1 MILTLKNGTNIKLE
15 WNYLVLEYLEEREGS
30 IELLQDRINELNTRS
45 QVRLSNS
52 FVYAVIQAN
61 HDDVLTYKQ
70 AIRLVNPNDYAKV
83 FNFIKKQLE
92 IQKAYKKK
100 ETYKK
105 SGNRSQK
112 RKRR

>member
-83 FNFIKKQLE
+83 FNFIKMQLE
-92 IQKAYKKK
+92 IHKAYKKK
-100 ETYKK
+100 ETSKK